1 MANVCFEDTV
11 PHLMRRQVN
20 ELTRQGMAPDVM
32 INISNDGWFR
42 GSSIL
47 DHHLNSAILIAV
59 ENRIPVLIAANT
71 GITAW
76 IDGDGQVVKRLPKM
90 NPGWILAQPI
100 PDGRTGYWS
109 YWGDWPAIL
118 VALCGLLPVGKSVI
132 TQKWIGKKTGRQKN
146 EPLENG

>member
-1 MANVCFEDTV
+1 
-11 PHLMRRQVN
+11 
-20 ELTRQGMAPDVM
+20 
-32 INISNDGWFR
+32 
-42 GSSIL
+42 
-47 DHHLNSAILIAV
+47 
-59 ENRIPVLIAANT
+59 LIAANT